1 MNSSKYERSPIRL
14 LSPETIDK
22 IAAGEVVERP
32 ASVAKELIENAID
45 AGAKNITV
53 EWKDGGISYLRVTD
67 DGAGIP
73 YNELRAAFL
82 RHSTSKLRSIK
93 DLDSIASLGFRGEAL
108 SSIAA
113 VSKTEVFTKT
123 ADEVMGSHYVIEGSE
138 EEILEETAAPQG
150 TSIFVRQLFYNTPVR
165 RKFLKSPMTE
175 GNYLAELCSR
185 IALSHPEIS
194 FSLQA
199 DGREKLFTPGNG
211 KLFDCIY
218 REDGREVAS
227 HLYDL
232 SWSDETLSV
241 RGFLGQPE
249 IRRSNRNR
257 EIFFVNGR
265 YIKSKILSKA
275 VEDAYQ
281 GFLML
286 HQYPYCVLFLTF
298 PDGHVDVN
306 VHPRKAEVRFT
317 DEPAVYDSVYKA
329 VRSRLS
335 AAVDIPVTDLSTS
348 DEKVVNREEKAPE
361 AFEKSRLSAY
371 KEAVQ
376 EEIAAALPVEKT
388 PGNASGTAFN
398 VLQDGSI
405 SRTSG
410 EDSNTEDKTAFFS
423 GDGNGQYLNNQA
435 SESAP
440 KPEFDTAAF
449 SHQTNRAAAE
459 AAGIAPAVYMR
470 TADREKPEQLSFL
483 SEEAVKS
490 HRIIG
495 QIFDTYWIVEFNGK
509 VYIIDQ
515 HAAHEKVM
523 YERFMK
529 AYEKKEMTSQL
540 IAPPIVVS
548 LSPTEEETFACYHEA
563 FEQLGYA
570 VENFGGSEYR
580 ITAVPGNL
588 YSLDPE
594 QIFMETL
601 ADLSDGEGRAINE
614 SLYIRVA
621 TMACKAAVKG
631 NTRLPEAEAKALIE
645 ELLTLDNPYH
655 CPHGRPTM
663 ISISETE
670 LEKRFKRIV

>member
-1 MNSSKYERSPIRL
+1 MSERPEIRL
-14 LSPETIDK
+14 LDPETIDK

-67 DGAGIP
+67 DGGGIP
-73 YNELRAAFL
+73 GDELRAAFL
-82 RHSTSKLRSIK
+82 RHSTSKLRTIK
-93 DLDSIASLGFRGEAL
+93 DLDSISSLGFRGEAL

-123 ADEVMGSHYVIEGSE
+123 ADDVMGSHYCIEGSE
-138 EEILEETAAPQG
+138 EVSLEEAAAPNG

-175 GNYLAELCSR
+175 GNYMAELTSR

-194 FSLQA
+194 FSLIA

-227 HLYDL
+227 HLYDV
-232 SWSDETLSV
+232 SYSDETLSV

-265 YIKSKILSKA
+265 YIKSKLLSKA

-286 HQYPYCVLFLTF
+286 HQYPYCVLFLSF

-329 VRSRLS
+329 VRLRLS
-335 AAVDIPVTDLSTS
+335 AAVDIPKADFSTV
-348 DEKVVNREEKAPE
+348 DEKVVSTDEKAPE
-361 AFEKSRLSAY
+361 VFEQSRLKSY

-376 EEIAAALPVEKT
+376 QEISSALPIEKAPDSSLST
-388 PGNASGTAFN
+388 DSEDRSLFKGN
-398 VLQDGSI
+398 GSI
-405 SRTSG
+405 ENSFLPS
-410 EDSNTEDKTAFFS
+410 EA
-423 GDGNGQYLNNQA
+423 A
-435 SESAP
+435 SEGDLSHAADESMTP
-440 KPEFDTAAF
+440 SYDTVTF
-449 SHQTNRAAAE
+449 SHQQNRAAAE
-459 AAGIAPAVYMR
+459 AAGAAPAVFMR
-470 TADREKPEQLSFL
+470 TASTEKQEQLSFL
-483 SEEAVKS
+483 SAEAVKS

-495 QIFDTYWIVEFNGK
+495 QIFETYWIVEYDGK

-529 AYEKKEMTSQL
+529 QYAEKQMTSQQ
-540 IAPPIVVS
+540 IAPPLVVS
-548 LSPTEEETFACYHEA
+548 LSPLEEDTYRTYSEA
-563 FEQLGYA
+563 FSELGFE
-570 VENFGGSEYR
+570 VEAFGGSEYR

-594 QIFMETL
+594 QIFLETL
-601 ADLSDGEGRAINE
+601 SDLSDGKGRAINDT
-614 SLYIRVA
+614 LYIRVA

-631 NTRLPEAEAKALIE
+631 NTHLPEPEARALIE

-663 ISISETE
+663 ISISETD

>member
-1 MNSSKYERSPIRL
+1 MSERPEIRL

-67 DGAGIP
+67 DGGGIP
-73 YNELRAAFL
+73 ADQLRTAFL
-82 RHSTSKLRSIK
+82 RHSTSKLRTIK

-123 ADEVMGSHYVIEGSE
+123 ADDVMGSHYCIEGSE
-138 EEILEETAAPQG
+138 EVSLEEAAAPNG

-194 FSLQA
+194 FSLIA

-227 HLYDL
+227 HLYDI
-232 SWSDETLSV
+232 SYSDETLSV

-265 YIKSKILSKA
+265 YIKSRILSKA

-329 VRSRLS
+329 VRLRLS
-335 AAVDIPVTDLSTS
+335 AAVDIPKADFSTP
-348 DEKVVNREEKAPE
+348 DEKVVSTEERAPE
-361 AFEKSRLSAY
+361 VFEQSRLKSY

-376 EEIAAALPVEKT
+376 QEISSALPVEEMPEKAGADST
-388 PGNASGTAFN
+388 GGPAAGHEAEFEPGSSTSETAVN
-398 VLQDGSI
+398 GS
-405 SRTSG
+405 
-410 EDSNTEDKTAFFS
+410 KP
-423 GDGNGQYLNNQA
+423 QYDALN
-435 SESAP
+435 
-440 KPEFDTAAF
+440 F
-449 SHQTNRAAAE
+449 SHQQNRAAAE
-459 AAGIAPAVYMR
+459 AAGTAPAVFMR
-470 TADREKPEQLSFL
+470 TSTAEKPEQISFL

-495 QIFDTYWIVEFNGK
+495 QIFDTYWIVEYDGK

-523 YERFMK
+523 YERFMMQ
-529 AYEKKEMTSQL
+529 YEMKEMTSQQ

-548 LSPTEEETFACYHEA
+548 LSPVEEDTYRTYSEA
-563 FEQLGYA
+563 FAELGYE
-570 VENFGGSEYR
+570 VEAFGGSEYR

-594 QIFMETL
+594 QVFLETL
-601 ADLSDGEGRAINE
+601 SDLADGKGRAINE
-614 SLYIRVA
+614 TLYIRVA

-631 NTRLPEAEAKALIE
+631 NTYLPEPEARALIE

-663 ISISETE
+663 ISISETD

>member
-1 MNSSKYERSPIRL
+1 MSERPEIRL

-67 DGAGIP
+67 DGGGIP
-73 YNELRAAFL
+73 ADQLRTAFL
-82 RHSTSKLRSIK
+82 RHSTSKLRTIK

-123 ADEVMGSHYVIEGSE
+123 ADDVMGSHYCIEGSE
-138 EEILEETAAPQG
+138 EVSLEEAAAPNG

-194 FSLQA
+194 FSLIA

-227 HLYDL
+227 HLYDI
-232 SWSDETLSV
+232 SYSDETLSV

-265 YIKSKILSKA
+265 YIKSRILSKA

-329 VRSRLS
+329 VRLRLS
-335 AAVDIPVTDLSTS
+335 AAVDIPKADFSTP
-348 DEKVVNREEKAPE
+348 DEKVVSTEERAPE
-361 AFEKSRLSAY
+361 VFEQSRLKSY

-376 EEIAAALPVEKT
+376 QEISSALPVEEMPEKAGADST
-388 PGNASGTAFN
+388 GGPAAGHEAEFEPGSSTSETAVN
-398 VLQDGSI
+398 GS
-405 SRTSG
+405 
-410 EDSNTEDKTAFFS
+410 KP
-423 GDGNGQYLNNQA
+423 QYDALN
-435 SESAP
+435 
-440 KPEFDTAAF
+440 F
-449 SHQTNRAAAE
+449 SHQQNRAAAE
-459 AAGIAPAVYMR
+459 AAG
-470 TADREKPEQLSFL
+470 
-483 SEEAVKS
+483 
-490 HRIIG
+490 IIG
-495 QIFDTYWIVEFNGK
+495 QIFDTYWIVEYDGK

-523 YERFMK
+523 YERFMMQ
-529 AYEKKEMTSQL
+529 YEMKEMTSQQ

-548 LSPTEEETFACYHEA
+548 LSPVEEDTYRTYSEA
-563 FEQLGYA
+563 FAELGYE
-570 VENFGGSEYR
+570 VEAFGGSEYR

-594 QIFMETL
+594 QVFLETL
-601 ADLSDGEGRAINE
+601 SDLADGKGRAINE
-614 SLYIRVA
+614 TLYIRVA

-631 NTRLPEAEAKALIE
+631 NTYLPEPEARALIE

-663 ISISETE
+663 ISISETD

>member
-1 MNSSKYERSPIRL
+1 MSERPEIRL
-14 LSPETIDK
+14 LDPETIDK

-67 DGAGIP
+67 DGGGIP
-73 YNELRAAFL
+73 GDELRAAFL
-82 RHSTSKLRSIK
+82 RHSTSKLRTIK
-93 DLDSIASLGFRGEAL
+93 DLDSISSLGFRGEAL

-123 ADEVMGSHYVIEGSE
+123 ADDVMGSHYCIEGSE
-138 EEILEETAAPQG
+138 EVSLEETAAPNG

-175 GNYLAELCSR
+175 GNYMAELTSR

-194 FSLQA
+194 FSLIA

-227 HLYDL
+227 HLYDV
-232 SWSDETLSV
+232 SYSDETLSV

-265 YIKSKILSKA
+265 YIKSKLLSKA

-286 HQYPYCVLFLTF
+286 HQYPYCVLFLSF

-329 VRSRLS
+329 VRLRLS
-335 AAVDIPVTDLSTS
+335 AAVDIPKADFSTV
-348 DEKVVNREEKAPE
+348 DEKVVSTDEKAPE
-361 AFEKSRLSAY
+361 VFEQSRLKSY

-376 EEIAAALPVEKT
+376 QEISSALPIEKAPDSSLST
-388 PGNASGTAFN
+388 DSEDRSLFKGN
-398 VLQDGSI
+398 GSI
-405 SRTSG
+405 ENSFLPS
-410 EDSNTEDKTAFFS
+410 EA
-423 GDGNGQYLNNQA
+423 A
-435 SESAP
+435 SEGDLSHAADESMTP
-440 KPEFDTAAF
+440 SYDTVTF
-449 SHQTNRAAAE
+449 SHQQNRAAAE
-459 AAGIAPAVYMR
+459 AAGAAPAVFMR
-470 TADREKPEQLSFL
+470 TASTEKQEQLSFL
-483 SEEAVKS
+483 SAEAVKS

-495 QIFDTYWIVEFNGK
+495 QIFETYWIVEYDGK

-529 AYEKKEMTSQL
+529 QYAEKQMTSQQ
-540 IAPPIVVS
+540 IAPPLVVS
-548 LSPTEEETFACYHEA
+548 LSPLEEDTYRTYSEA
-563 FEQLGYA
+563 FSELGFE
-570 VENFGGSEYR
+570 VEAFGGSEYR

-594 QIFMETL
+594 QIFLETL
-601 ADLSDGEGRAINE
+601 SDLSDGKGRAINDT
-614 SLYIRVA
+614 LYIRVA

-631 NTRLPEAEAKALIE
+631 NTHLPEPEARALIE

-663 ISISETE
+663 ISISETD

>member
-1 MNSSKYERSPIRL
+1 MSERAEIRL
-14 LSPETIDK
+14 LDPETVDK

-67 DGAGIP
+67 DGSGIP
-73 YNELRAAFL
+73 ADQLQAAFL
-82 RHSTSKLRSIK
+82 RHSTSKLRTIK

-123 ADEVMGSHYVIEGSE
+123 ADEVMGSRYCIEGSQE
-138 EEILEETAAPQG
+138 VSLEETAAPNG

-175 GNYLAELCSR
+175 GNYLNELCAR
-185 IALSHPEIS
+185 IALSHPEVS
-194 FSLQA
+194 FSLIA

-218 REDGREVAS
+218 REDGREVAG
-227 HLYDL
+227 HLYDI
-232 SWSDETLSV
+232 SYSDETLSV

-249 IRRSNRNR
+249 IRRSNRSR

-265 YIKSKILSKA
+265 YIRSKTLSKA

-329 VRSRLS
+329 VRLRLS
-335 AAVDIPVTDLSTS
+335 AAVDIPKADFSTA
-348 DEKVVNREEKAPE
+348 DEKVVSTDEKAPE
-361 AFEKSRLSAY
+361 IFEQSRLQTY

-376 EEIAAALPVEKT
+376 QEIAASLPVEQA
-388 PGNASGTAFN
+388 P
-398 VLQDGSI
+398 
-405 SRTSG
+405 
-410 EDSNTEDKTAFFS
+410 DSSHSTDSEGRRLSAGIDSAKNSFLSSAAAAEENPSPAATEPP
-423 GDGNGQYLNNQA
+423 
-435 SESAP
+435 AP
-440 KPEFDTAAF
+440 SYDTVNF
-449 SHQTNRAAAE
+449 SHRTNRVAAE
-459 AAGIAPAVYMR
+459 AAGAAPAVFMR
-470 TADREKPEQLSFL
+470 SAASEKPEQISFL

-495 QIFDTYWIVEFNGK
+495 QIFETYWIVEYDGK

-529 AYEKKEMTSQL
+529 QYGQKEMTSQQ
-540 IAPPIVVS
+540 IAPPIVLS
-548 LSPTEEETFACYHEA
+548 LSPVEEETYRTYSEA
-563 FEQLGYA
+563 FAELGYE
-570 VENFGGSEYR
+570 VESFGGSEYR

-594 QIFMETL
+594 QIFLETL
-601 ADLSDGEGRAINE
+601 SDLANGKGRAINDT
-614 SLYIRVA
+614 LYIRVA

-631 NTRLPEAEAKALIE
+631 NTRLPEPEARGLIE

-663 ISISETE
+663 ISISETD

>member
-1 MNSSKYERSPIRL
+1 MNSTKSERAEIRL
-14 LSPETIDK
+14 LDPETIDK

-53 EWKDGGISYLRVTD
+53 EWKEGGISYLRVTD

-73 YNELRAAFL
+73 YGELQAAFL
-82 RHSTSKLRSIK
+82 RHSTSKLRTIR
-93 DLDSIASLGFRGEAL
+93 DLDSISSLGFRGEAL

-123 ADEVMGSHYVIEGSE
+123 ADDVMGSHYVIEGSE
-138 EEILEETAAPQG
+138 EVTLEEAAAPQG

-175 GNYLAELCSR
+175 GNYLAELTSR

-232 SWSDETLSV
+232 SYSDDILSV

-249 IRRSNRNR
+249 IRRSNRSR

-265 YIKSKILSKA
+265 YIKSKVLSRA

-298 PDGHVDVN
+298 PEGHVDVN

-317 DEPAVYDSVYKA
+317 EEPAVYDAVYKA
-329 VRSRLS
+329 VRQRLS
-335 AAVDIPVTDLSTS
+335 AAVDIPTTDLSTP
-348 DEKVVNREEKAPE
+348 DEKVVSREEKAPE
-361 AFEKSRLSAY
+361 AFEQGRMAAY
-371 KEAVQ
+371 KAAVQ
-376 EEIAAALPVEKT
+376 EEIAEALPVEQEPEEIAAQRSNGPFSASPRT
-388 PGNASGTAFN
+388 NAAAENAGMDSA
-398 VLQDGSI
+398 
-405 SRTSG
+405 G
-410 EDSNTEDKTAFFS
+410 ETEIRAAK
-423 GDGNGQYLNNQA
+423 QA
-435 SESAP
+435 Y
-440 KPEFDTAAF
+440 DTINF

-459 AAGIAPAVYMR
+459 AAGTAPALYMR
-470 TADREKPEQLSFL
+470 SAVREKPGQVTFL

-495 QIFDTYWIVEFNGK
+495 QIFETYWIVEYDGK

-523 YERFMK
+523 FERFMK
-529 AYEKKEMTSQL
+529 AHEKKEMTSQL
-540 IAPPIVVS
+540 ISPPIVVS
-548 LSPTEEETFACYHEA
+548 LSPTEEETFSSCHEA
-563 FEQLGYA
+563 FEELGYS

-594 QIFMETL
+594 EIFMETL
-601 ADLSDGEGRAINE
+601 ADLSDGQGRAVNDT
-614 SLYIRVA
+614 LYIRVA

-631 NTRLPEAEAKALIE
+631 NTRLPEPEARALIE